1 MADVSY
7 ADVIR
12 TVNGL
17 LKVKYPEIT
26 RYGNDTVDKVV
37 PPYFFVECVPVGA
50 EHATKNM
57 MHKGCAVLITY
68 MQRTP
73 DQMDNLKK
81 AEEIGE
87 LLGMTIRIG
96 RRELLVLRYSHEYIG
111 DQNNILQI
119 SFALDWWEDTQRA
132 ATEELMEH
140 LHTEMTVKGD

>member
-7 ADVIR
+7 AGVIR

-17 LKVKYPEIT
+17 LKTKYPEIT
-26 RYGNDTVDKVV
+26 RYGNDTVDQAV

-50 EHATKNM
+50 EHVTKNM
-57 MHKGCAVLITY
+57 LHKGCSVLITY
-68 MQRTP
+68 MQKTP
-73 DQMDNLKK
+73 AQMDNLEK

-96 RRELLVLRYSHEYIG
+96 RRELLVLRYGHEYIG
-111 DQNNILQI
+111 EKNNILQI
-119 SFALDWWEDTQRA
+119 SFALDWWEDTQRPEA
-132 ATEELMEH
+132 EELMEH